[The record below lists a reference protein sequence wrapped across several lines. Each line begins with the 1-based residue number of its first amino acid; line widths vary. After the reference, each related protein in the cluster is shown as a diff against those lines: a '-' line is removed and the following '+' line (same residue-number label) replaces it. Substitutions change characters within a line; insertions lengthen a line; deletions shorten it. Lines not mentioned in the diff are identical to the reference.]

1 MVGECPVSSFRSCP
15 DKLLDHLQA
24 QNRLGFVW
32 PVSQMMRPGL
42 KTTQSDVRL
51 SCQKTKGVEEEEEE
65 GSDMHQSFIKL
76 NMMKEILTHSL
87 WHYITL
93 QKRCRSK
100 ISRGDGKISK

>member
-32 PVSQMMRPGL
+32 PVFQMMRPGL

-65 GSDMHQSFIKL
+65 CSTDKVIYQIKYDGRD
-76 NMMKEILTHSL
+76 THTFPMAL
-87 WHYITL
+87 HNITF
-93 QKRCRSK
+93 QKRW
-100 ISRGDGKISK
+100 